1 MIAPRARRSRE
12 KGMGMALVFMILV
25 ILFPVLLIVQRN
37 SVRETRLAVR
47 DKNIKTAREYA
58 AVMMTDLMR
67 TFAADYNRDV
77 YDPKYLG
84 RVSLQWANQGQ
95 ANATWTPNR
104 DNKWILVNSRGQ
116 FIRNRHLQKWADKGI
131 TSVFHFR
138 SDLTRFEHMWDAP
151 DGASAAYM
159 MPAAVDGEVT
169 TIAGSLWV
177 NGDLDTSGPPFGP
190 YTFRDGVLVVE
201 GDFNASGAI
210 LGPNLAVFC
219 RNFTPAAATVLPV
232 SVHTYP
238 PTAPSGLAV
247 PTELNNPFVPK
258 IDITNPGMGSR
269 LDYFDSRQSTSIV
282 TTGGFDLD
290 VEFIP
295 PATLRV
301 TSAGVPTD
309 WTVPTTATI
318 LMKGPN
324 VTVHGQI
331 SKLVTL
337 VVRQDAGGLGGNV
350 TVVDDLVYQNG
361 THSADMTQNL
371 AILAESDLSFDVTA
385 AGANQEVDGFYYA
398 KTGNIRVLND
408 TRSGALTI
416 HGSLFG
422 RVVEWPD
429 PVAFGLT
436 VMADPNLF
444 KYPPPYMPMR
454 PYLATWDY
462 VP

>member
-1 MIAPRARRSRE
+1 MTSPRGHFFNQR
-12 KGMGMALVFMILV
+12 GMGMALVFMILV

-37 SVRETRLAVR
+37 AVRETRLAVR

-77 YDPKYLG
+77 FDAKYLG

-95 ANATWTPNR
+95 ADATWTPDR
-104 DNKWILVNSRGQ
+104 DNKWILVNSRGK
-116 FIRNRHLQKWADKGI
+116 FTRNLHLQKWADKGI
-131 TSVFHFR
+131 TGVFHFR

-151 DGASAAYM
+151 DGAPAAYTM
-159 MPAAVDGEVT
+159 ATMVDTQVT
-169 TIAGSLWV
+169 NIFGSLWV
-177 NGDLDTSGPPFGP
+177 NGDLDTSVPPAGP
-190 YTFRDGVLVVE
+190 YTFSNGVLVVD
-201 GDFNASGAI
+201 GDFNASGAV

-219 RNFTPAAATVLPV
+219 RNYTPAVSTILPV
-232 SVHTYP
+232 NIFTYP
-238 PTAPSGLAV
+238 PTAPSGLAA

-269 LDYFDSRQSTSIV
+269 LDYFDSRQSTYMV

-309 WTVPTTATI
+309 WTIPTTATI
-318 LMKGPN
+318 LMRGPN

-331 SKLVTL
+331 SKRVTL
-337 VVRQDAGGLGGNV
+337 VVRQDAGGLGGSV
-350 TVVDDLVYQNG
+350 TVLDDLVYQNG
-361 THSADMTQNL
+361 THSASTTQNL
-371 AILAESDLSFDVTA
+371 AILAETDLSFDVT
-385 AGANQEVDGFYYA
+385 GGGTNQEVDGFYYA
-398 KTGNIRVLND
+398 KTGNVRVLND
-408 TRSGALTI
+408 LRSGALTI

-422 RVVEWPD
+422 RVVQWPD

-436 VMADPNLF
+436 VMADPNF
-444 KYPPPYMPMR
+444 FIYPPPHMPMR

>member
-1 MIAPRARRSRE
+1 
-12 KGMGMALVFMILV
+12 MALVFMILL
-25 ILFPVLLIVQRN
+25 IIFPVLLLVQRN
-37 SVRETRLAVR
+37 AVRESRLAVR

-58 AVMMTDLMR
+58 AVMMTDMMR

-77 YDPKYLG
+77 FDPKYMG
-84 RVSLQWANQGQ
+84 RVSLQWAGQGQ
-95 ANATWTPNR
+95 ADATWTSSR
-104 DNKWILVNSRGQ
+104 DDKWILVNSRGK
-116 FIRNRHLQKWADKGI
+116 FIRNRHLEKWADKGI
-131 TSVFHFR
+131 TGVFHFR

-151 DGASAAYM
+151 DGAPAVYQ
-159 MPAAVDGEVT
+159 MPTAVDTEVMAMT
-169 TIAGSLWV
+169 GSLWV
-177 NGDLDTSGPPFGP
+177 NGDLDTTGGAAGP
-190 YTFRDGVLVVE
+190 YTFQNGVLVVD

-219 RNFTPAAATVLPV
+219 RTYTPAISTVLPV
-232 SVHTYP
+232 IVHTYP
-238 PTAPSGLAV
+238 PTAPSAMAA

-258 IDITNPGMGSR
+258 IDITNPGMGTR
-269 LDYFDSRQSTSIV
+269 LDYFDSRQSTYMV

-318 LMKGPN
+318 LMRGPN

-337 VVRQDAGGLGGNV
+337 IVRQDGGGLGGNV

-361 THSADMTQNL
+361 THSASATQSL
-371 AILAESDLSFDVTA
+371 AILAESDLSFDVTGV
-385 AGANQEVDGFYYA
+385 GANQFVDGFFYS
-398 KTGNIRVLND
+398 KTGNLRVIND
-408 TRSGALTI
+408 TRSGELTVN
-416 HGSLFG
+416 GSLFG
-422 RVVEWPD
+422 RIVEWPD
-429 PVAFGLT
+429 PAPFGLMT
-436 VMADPNLF
+436 QADPNLF
-444 KYPPPYMPMR
+444 VYPPPYLPMR